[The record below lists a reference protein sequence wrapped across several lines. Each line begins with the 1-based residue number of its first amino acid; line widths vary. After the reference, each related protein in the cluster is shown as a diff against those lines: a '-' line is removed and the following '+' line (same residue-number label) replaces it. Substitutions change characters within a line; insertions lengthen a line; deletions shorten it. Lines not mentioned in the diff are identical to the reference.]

1 VRLYFGDKNM
11 QKTKKTIYQIL
22 LIALL
27 IATPAHVF
35 AQSRTGPPLD
45 KARIPRVQKPWT
57 DEQREILAP
66 RERDGHVLGVWSTC
80 AQAPKLC
87 NAWLVFTDYLLQ
99 ESTLP
104 IRDRELLIMRIGWL
118 NGGAYEWAAHS
129 GLARSVG
136 ITDEE
141 LKRILLGAGAPG
153 WNDWDATLL
162 KAADELHL
170 NALISAATW
179 NALADRYDTRQL
191 MEVVFTVGQYN
202 MVAMYLNSLGVQ
214 FEEGWEGFP
223 IGN

>member
-1 VRLYFGDKNM
+1 M

-35 AQSRTGPPLD
+35 AQIRTGPPLD

-66 RERDGHVLGVWSTC
+66 RERNGHVLGVWSTC

-87 NAWLVFTDYLLQ
+87 NAWLGFTDYLLQ

-104 IRDRELLIMRIGWL
+104 IRDRELLILRIGWL
-118 NGGAYEWAAHS
+118 NGGAYEWAAHA

-136 ITDEE
+136 ITEEE
-141 LKRILLGAGAPG
+141 LKRILLGAG
-153 WNDWDATLL
+153 
-162 KAADELHL
+162 ELHL
-170 NALISAATW
+170 DALISAATW
-179 NALADRYDTRQL
+179 DALADRYDTRQL